1 MKDSQTRADERLT
14 YRTPEVNSLG
24 TVSDITAAGLGGTP
38 DSHGGYSSQH
48 TGPSHPGG
56 S

>member
-1 MKDSQTRADERLT
+1 MKDSQTRVDERLT

-24 TVSDITAAGLGGTP
+24 TVSDITAAGL
-38 DSHGGYSSQH
+38 DSSANSQSGYS
-48 TGPSHPGG
+48 GPIGPGHPGG